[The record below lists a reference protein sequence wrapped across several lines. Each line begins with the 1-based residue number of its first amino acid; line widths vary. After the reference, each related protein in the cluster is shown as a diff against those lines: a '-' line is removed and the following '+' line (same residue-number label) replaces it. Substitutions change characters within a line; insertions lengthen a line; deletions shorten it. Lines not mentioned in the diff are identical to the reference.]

1 MFICVEAE
9 QQAYLIPENHSP
21 AVGELLKT
29 QTKGIQKLAVSRQQ
43 PTHPDIM
50 ATHTVKP
57 LETRAMITDN
67 VENYSVC
74 CLFVNIF

>member
-1 MFICVEAE
+1 MFICWTAE

-29 QTKGIQKLAVSRQQ
+29 LTKDVQKLAVSRQQ
-43 PTHPDIM
+43 TTHPDIM

-57 LETRAMITDN
+57 LESEDRRP
-67 VENYSVC
+67 EP
-74 CLFVNIF
+74 